1 MQFRVHS
8 ITQTRYIIMMRYSYV
23 KQDLAMCRVQEQQLS
38 LYFLS
43 YLPLMVKATMHSI
56 LNIVRNISMRLY
68 GSVEEVVTKCHDK
81 KYGGSRV
88 HTPPPS

>member
-1 MQFRVHS
+1 MSR
-8 ITQTRYIIMMRYSYV
+8 TRTTTLTI
-23 KQDLAMCRVQEQQLS
+23 LS
-38 LYFLS
+38 KLF
-43 YLPLMVKATMHSI
+43 PLMVKATMHSI
-56 LNIVRNISMRLY
+56 LNIVWNISMRLY